1 MKVKVF
7 LMILVSLV
15 LASCGN
21 SNKKIEEEEN
31 QTVELKPYEKKVK
44 GYLSDVFEIVDGTY
58 KIEIKRDAMLEGKI
72 QVKIK
77 SIGKGVPKD
86 YGFRDECGGPLY
98 LTICNKEGQPIAN
111 FEEMSSSY
119 EADALLKDMASK
131 VGEENW
137 ILFDNSFLK
146 DTISAEAATFIITSK
161 QIEETQRGAN
171 SSDDESSSENESD
184 ELSSI
189 SGTEDWDSVLDDYE
203 EYTDKFLA
211 MMEKINKDDN
221 IDALMDYPELMEKA
235 KDLEKS
241 LNKAKKSNSLS
252 SAQVKRMTKIQVK
265 LLNAA
270 SKMDKMQ

>member
-7 LMILVSLV
+7 LMVLVSLV

-21 SNKKIEEEEN
+21 NNKKTEEEEN

-58 KIEIKRDAMLEGKI
+58 KIEIKRRAMLEGKI

-77 SIGKGVPKD
+77 SIGKGDSKD
-86 YGFRDECGGPLY
+86 YGFHDGNYGPLY

-146 DTISAEAATFIITSK
+146 DTIPAEAATFIITSK
-161 QIEETQRGAN
+161 QIEETQRGVN

-252 SAQVKRMTKIQVK
+252 SKQLKRMVEIQVK